1 MGIGMK
7 LKVKYFD
14 VDTLENEVIL
24 HEEDCI
30 ELGVQEMDRVK
41 IMTSTET
48 MVAIVERSDSVLK
61 RGEIGLMKDTFQGL
75 KVKQGDVVVVSYA
88 PKPESVRHIRSKM
101 DGKVLNKDD
110 INSIIQDIVEYRLS
124 NIEVSAWL
132 TSLYINGMN
141 LEEIA
146 AMTNAM
152 VKTGDVLQFERG
164 PVFDFHSIGGVPG
177 NKITPIVV
185 SIIAEAGLLIPKTSS
200 RAISS
205 AVGTSDFVEVFC
217 DVDIDALRLKEITET
232 IGGAF
237 TWGGSI
243 NLAPVDDIV
252 IKVEYPLSINPR
264 AQMLASIMSKKKAI
278 SADYLLIDLPTGE
291 GTKISNVEE
300 ARAYARDFMTLGD
313 MLGMHVEC
321 AITYGDQ
328 PVGSAIGPALEA
340 RECIRILEGAEHPS
354 SVVEKACELA
364 GMVLEMGGH
373 NNGSRKAREILSSGA
388 ALKKFREIVAAQNGN
403 PELTAD
409 DIKPGE
415 FTFDF
420 QASRFGYVNGIRNKD
435 LVVVAR
441 AAGSPNDKGAG
452 ILLHA
457 KKGHRVELGDTLF
470 TIYADNEAKLQ
481 RAVDTAKRLQ
491 PLTIEGMLITK
502 IPGGVPQL

>member
-1 MGIGMK
+1 MK

-24 HEEDCI
+24 HEEDCV

-41 IMTSTET
+41 IMAPAET
-48 MVAIVERSDSVLK
+48 MVAIVERSDSVLE
-61 RGEIGLMKDTFQGL
+61 RGEIGLMKDTFRGL
-75 KVKQGDVVVVSYA
+75 KVKQGDTVIVSYA
-88 PKPESVRHIRSKM
+88 PKPESVRFIRRKM
-101 DGKVLNKDD
+101 DNKALTKDE
-110 INSIIQDIVEYRLS
+110 IESVVQDIVEYRLS

-132 TSLYINGMN
+132 TALYINGMS

-146 AMTNAM
+146 NMTNAM
-152 VKTGDVLQFERG
+152 VKTGDTLHFERG
-164 PVFDFHSIGGVPG
+164 PVFDFHSVGGVPG

-185 SIIAEAGLLIPKTSS
+185 SIVAEAGLLIPKTSS

-205 AVGTSDFVEVFC
+205 AAGTSDFVEVFA
-217 DVDIDALRLKEITET
+217 DVDIDAMRLREIAET
-232 IGGAF
+232 HGGAF

-291 GTKISNVEE
+291 GTKISNIEE

-340 RECIRILEGAEHPS
+340 RECVRILEGDEHPS

-364 GMVLEMGGH
+364 GMILEMGGH
-373 NNGSRKAREILSSGA
+373 SNGARKAREILDSGR
-388 ALKKFREIVAAQNGN
+388 ALKKFREIVGAQNGN
-403 PELTAD
+403 P
-409 DIKPGE
+409 DIKSEDIKIGE
-415 FTFDF
+415 FSHEF
-420 QASRFGYVNGIRNKD
+420 QAPRFGYVNQIRNKD
-435 LVVVAR
+435 LVAVAR
-441 AAGSPNDKGAG
+441 AAGSPHDKGAG
-452 ILLHA
+452 ILLRT
-457 KKGHRVELGDTLF
+457 KKGHRVEQGDTLF

-481 RAVDTAKRLQ
+481 RAVDAAKRLQ

-502 IPGGVPQL
+502 IPGGVPKL